1 MAQRGWLVR
10 GGEGFMLD
18 STSSGLRITVSEIDA
33 PETELIAKSLA
44 GILSQQ
50 RQIQATNKG

>member
-1 MAQRGWLVR
+1 
-10 GGEGFMLD
+10 MLD